1 LRSSRK
7 ARPTNL
13 QSRFLEQICAILR
26 TILREGCILL
36 PEFVRRELMRSPV
49 KAVCLLAILTFGA
62 AGALGTSGAEPA
74 NDRRSIVIVFKDG
87 HRQSLLVADIARI
100 EFKTPVTIVFK
111 SGREQDLPATDIARI
126 EFETSASA
134 LLPSRNHFLGK
145 WEVGEGNGFNFYIS
159 LEADG
164 EAKKS
169 IGSSHGTWTVVDGE
183 ARISW
188 DDGWHDAI
196 RKVGAK
202 HEKFAYEPGKS
213 FTDKPTNVTAARN
226 TEPQPI

>member
-1 LRSSRK
+1 
-7 ARPTNL
+7 
-13 QSRFLEQICAILR
+13 
-26 TILREGCILL
+26 
-36 PEFVRRELMRSPV
+36 MRSPV
-49 KAVCLLAILTFGA
+49 KAVWILAILALGA
-62 AGALGTSGAEPA
+62 AGTLAKTGAEPA
-74 NDRRSIVIVFKDG
+74 SDHGSIVIVFKDG
-87 HRQSLLVADIARI
+87 HRQTLLVAD
-100 EFKTPVTIVFK
+100 V
-111 SGREQDLPATDIARI
+111 ARI
-126 EFETSASA
+126 EFETTASAS
-134 LLPSRNHFLGK
+134 LPSRNHFLGK
-145 WEVGEGNGFNFYIS
+145 WEVGEGNGFNFYIT

-196 RKVGAK
+196 RRVGAK

-213 FTDKPTNVTAARN
+213 FTDSPTNVTAARN

>member
-1 LRSSRK
+1 
-7 ARPTNL
+7 
-13 QSRFLEQICAILR
+13 
-26 TILREGCILL
+26 
-36 PEFVRRELMRSPV
+36 MRSPV
-49 KAVCLLAILTFGA
+49 KAVCILAILTLGA
-62 AGALGTSGAEPA
+62 TSALAKTGAEPA
-74 NDRRSIVIVFKDG
+74 GDHGSIVIVFKDG

-100 EFKTPVTIVFK
+100 EFKTPVLIVFK
-111 SGREQDLPATDIARI
+111 DGHQQNMPAPDIARI
-126 EFETSASA
+126 EFETAANAS
-134 LLPSRNHFLGK
+134 LPSRNHFVGK
-145 WEVGEGNGFNFYIS
+145 WEVGDGMGSNFYIT

-164 EAKKS
+164 EARKS

-183 ARISW
+183 ARVSW

-213 FTDKPTNVTAARN
+213 FTDSPSNVTAARN

>member
-1 LRSSRK
+1 
-7 ARPTNL
+7 
-13 QSRFLEQICAILR
+13 
-26 TILREGCILL
+26 
-36 PEFVRRELMRSPV
+36 MRSPV
-49 KAVCLLAILTFGA
+49 KAVCLLAILTLGA

-100 EFKTPVTIVFK
+100 EFKTPVMIVFK

-202 HEKFAYEPGKS
+202 HEKSAYEPGKS

>member
-1 LRSSRK
+1 MLVLCGGSQLVLDSQPAPSAMCLRPTEIEGSVARDAVESRLRFPYQILCVVTGKDDAEVFLRSSRK

-13 QSRFLEQICAILR
+13 QSRFLEQICVMLR

-49 KAVCLLAILTFGA
+49 KAVCLLAILTLGA

-87 HRQSLLVADIARI
+87 HRQSLLLADIARI
-100 EFKTPVTIVFK
+100 EFKTPVMIVFK

-134 LLPSRNHFLGK
+134 LLDR
-145 WEVGEGNGFNFYIS
+145 
-159 LEADG
+159 
-164 EAKKS
+164 KS
-169 IGSSHGTWTVVDGE
+169 T
-183 ARISW
+183 
-188 DDGWHDAI
+188 
-196 RKVGAK
+196 
-202 HEKFAYEPGKS
+202 
-213 FTDKPTNVTAARN
+213 
-226 TEPQPI
+226 

>member
-1 LRSSRK
+1 
-7 ARPTNL
+7 
-13 QSRFLEQICAILR
+13 
-26 TILREGCILL
+26 
-36 PEFVRRELMRSPV
+36 MRSPV
-49 KAVCLLAILTFGA
+49 KAVCLLAILTLGA
-62 AGALGTSGAEPA
+62 ALALATSGADAA

-100 EFKTPVTIVFK
+100 EFKTPVMIVFK
-111 SGREQDLPATDIARI
+111 SGREQDVPATDIARI

-134 LLPSRNHFLGK
+134 LVPSRNHFLGK
-145 WEVGEGNGFNFYIS
+145 WEVGDGNGFNFYIT

-183 ARISW
+183 ARINW

>member
-1 LRSSRK
+1 
-7 ARPTNL
+7 
-13 QSRFLEQICAILR
+13 
-26 TILREGCILL
+26 
-36 PEFVRRELMRSPV
+36 MRSPA
-49 KAVCLLAILTFGA
+49 KAICLLAMLTLVTA
-62 AGALGTSGAEPA
+62 SALAKTGAEPA
-74 NDRRSIVIVFKDG
+74 ADHGSIVIVFKDG
-87 HRQSLLVADIARI
+87 HRQSLPVADIARI
-100 EFKTPVTIVFK
+100 EFKTPVIIIFK
-111 SGREQDLPATDIARI
+111 SGREQNVPATDIARI
-126 EFETSASA
+126 EFEGTASAS
-134 LLPSRNHFLGK
+134 LRSRNHFLRK
-145 WEVGEGNGFNFYIS
+145 WEVGQGNGSNFYIT

-164 EAKKS
+164 EASKS

-213 FTDKPTNVTAARN
+213 FTDSPTNVTAARN

>member
-1 LRSSRK
+1 
-7 ARPTNL
+7 
-13 QSRFLEQICAILR
+13 
-26 TILREGCILL
+26 
-36 PEFVRRELMRSPV
+36 MRSPV
-49 KAVCLLAILTFGA
+49 KAVCILAILTLGA
-62 AGALGTSGAEPA
+62 ASALAKTGAEPA
-74 NDRRSIVIVFKDG
+74 NDHGSIVIVFKDG
-87 HRQSLLVADIARI
+87 HRQSLLVA
-100 EFKTPVTIVFK
+100 
-111 SGREQDLPATDIARI
+111 DIARI

-145 WEVGEGNGFNFYIS
+145 WEVGEGNGFNFYIT

-213 FTDKPTNVTAARN
+213 FTDKPSNVTAARN